1 MLSPGEIWNC
11 VLESSSKVGVG
22 RCAAVPRPPA
32 GVNRQ
37 LLQVG
42 EAPFLRNSCDSTRRQ
57 NSKAAQ
63 VDLFCAFRLQVVVKK
78 PVMTDLIVGVVADV
92 LRHIAVE
99 YQKACDVVWSEPA
112 GKRQIDRR
120 EALIGR
126 SAEFGV
132 LNPQVGFHL
141 LQRAQKRENCDVAF
155 CNWRAIL
162 ISTKCR

>member
-1 MLSPGEIWNC
+1 MLSLGEIWNG
-11 VLESSSKVGVG
+11 VLESSSKVWVRG
-22 RCAAVPRPPA
+22 RAAIPRPPT
-32 GVNRQ
+32 GVDRQ

-42 EAPFLRNSCDSTRRQ
+42 EAPFLRNSRDLTRCQ
-57 NSKAAQ
+57 NRKAAQ

-120 EALIGR
+120 EALIGC

-132 LNPQVGFHL
+132 LNPQVGLDL
-141 LQRAQKRENCDVAF
+141 LQGA
-155 CNWRAIL
+155 
-162 ISTKCR
+162 